1 MEQSIKFTIVR
12 FNAINFDFKFQEQLK
27 NFTKS
32 ADAIITTTATTTTIT
47 IATATIDYDD

>member
-32 ADAIITTTATTTTIT
+32 ADAIVTSTATTTIT

>member
-12 FNAINFDFKFQEQLK
+12 FNAINFDFEFQEQPK

-32 ADAIITTTATTTTIT
+32 ADAIITTTATTII
-47 IATATIDYDD
+47 IATATINYDD